1 MAENKAIDSKNIQFE
16 YADNVA
22 PNVNREQSMLNDIN
36 QWLGQSVEAI
46 NNQTGIIIVNFQ
58 SNRDQRVSFDGI
70 SEDLQAI
77 LDKQL
82 RKFQPLQTP

>member
-1 MAENKAIDSKNIQFE
+1 
-16 YADNVA
+16 VA

>member
-22 PNVNREQSMLNDIN
+22 PNVNMEQSMLNDIN